1 MDMAYVLSATRYFL
15 HAPKLESVTQAKA
28 VPSARDRRVDS
39 AMQATLVFSSPLSPA
54 EPVTSSIYADM
65 DRGHAFFVV
74 PRLWEHP
81 AITIECERASVYFY
95 NFTMPHLYHYIAIT
109 DRHTGHTSYQK
120 HYNLGPKWGVRSRG
134 EPWWSTYRYQLEAF
148 VDKLRGREPP
158 HWISARD
165 SIQQMEAVDAVYEAS
180 GLGKRGGGHGAAN
193 QPEGQDEARAQN
205 GSKAAAENQA
215 DGAGK

>member
-54 EPVTSSIYADM
+54 APVTSAIYADM
-65 DRGHAFFVV
+65 SRSHAFGVV

-95 NFTMPHLYHYIAIT
+95 NFTMPHLYHYIAVT
-109 DRHTGHTSYQK
+109 DRQTGHTSYQK
-120 HYNLGPKWGVRSRG
+120 HYSLGPKWGVRSRG

-165 SIQQMEAVDAVYEAS
+165 SIQQMEAADAVYEAS
-180 GLGKRGGGHGAAN
+180 GLGKRRGAQEFAK
-193 QPEGQDEARAQN
+193 QPEGQDRVKARD
-205 GSKAAAENQA
+205 GI
-215 DGAGK
+215 GAGAGNQTDGTGK